1 MKSKHYIAT
10 AIFFMMS
17 IFILIMSACTSAAHT
32 FIVAFDYND
41 GVTATTSVTVKGDSV
56 VQEPDDPVR
65 TGYLFEYWYFDDDEV
80 AYDFSSPVTQNMTLR
95 AKWSAIEYTVTVH
108 IDENN
113 VYTEQVPY
121 GGQFACPKAPEK
133 DGYEFE
139 GWFVDEAGMKAYD
152 FSAEVYSDFDLWA
165 KYKNMTA
172 AYYNVTFN
180 LNYAGA
186 PAASVVSVEENTP
199 AVRPQDPAR
208 GGYEFT
214 GWYTDKGCS
223 VIYDFDKAVTADV
236 QLYAG
241 WKEIEGV
248 KKYKFEAELT
258 DFSELSGTGYSNE
271 AKGPSM
277 IQRDL
282 SGEAGASNGF
292 WIGYMYLK
300 GCSLTFEIV
309 SESNVTDATL
319 SLRLS
324 GEIVNAF
331 SLNSDDFT
339 VVLNGNKINYG
350 SILIDGIPTGVGSG
364 AAAFRD
370 FEIGKN
376 LTLKEGVN
384 TIVLTVNNNKPLTG
398 TDGNVAGGK
407 ISATA
412 PLIDCI
418 KITTAAQLSWTPY
431 PDLLMERYSFW
442 DIDTDYEG
450 IIDN

>member
-1 MKSKHYIAT
+1 
-10 AIFFMMS
+10 
-17 IFILIMSACTSAAHT
+17 
-32 FIVAFDYND
+32 
-41 GVTATTSVTVKGDSV
+41 
-56 VQEPDDPVR
+56 
-65 TGYLFEYWYFDDDEV
+65 
-80 AYDFSSPVTQNMTLR
+80 
-95 AKWSAIEYTVTVH
+95 
-108 IDENN
+108 
-113 VYTEQVPY
+113 
-121 GGQFACPKAPEK
+121 
-133 DGYEFE
+133 
-139 GWFVDEAGMKAYD
+139 
-152 FSAEVYSDFDLWA
+152 
-165 KYKNMTA
+165 
-172 AYYNVTFN
+172 
-180 LNYAGA
+180 
-186 PAASVVSVEENTP
+186 
-199 AVRPQDPAR
+199 
-208 GGYEFT
+208 
-214 GWYTDKGCS
+214 
-223 VIYDFDKAVTADV
+223 
-236 QLYAG
+236 
-241 WKEIEGV
+241 
-248 KKYKFEAELT
+248 
-258 DFSELSGTGYSNE
+258 
-271 AKGPSM
+271 
-277 IQRDL
+277 
-282 SGEAGASNGF
+282 
-292 WIGYMYLK
+292 MYLK

-331 SLNSDDFT
+331 TLNSDDFT

-370 FEIGKN
+370 FKIGEN
-376 LTLKEGVN
+376 LTLKEGIN